1 MNWRVKWLLIP
12 AVVVFVLFIMP
23 GEVRPLNVL
32 IFLGLVA
39 AGTWWQV
46 SGSKRLEEY
55 RDPSPVRTESKDDRE
70 RSEGPWTSKKKY
82 RYPPGLEGKPR
93 SEFSI
98 EEQKFITNFWFWEK
112 FRDACERAGLVKV
125 VPNEDPDKPDRRIY
139 PGVGGFGVEPTGVG
153 VVLFSTNS
161 GFRPSEIAAAQEALC
176 QMIVG
181 DSDISVEVQR
191 QRVLFRLHSRSPLAE
206 TISADDVFGAAP
218 KVNRRKVTTDDF
230 MKAMEEEDRND

>member
-1 MNWRVKWLLIP
+1 MSWRVKWLLIP

-23 GEVRPLNVL
+23 GEIRLLNVM
-32 IFLGLVA
+32 IFLALVA

-46 SGSKRLEEY
+46 SGSKRLDEY
-55 RDPSPVRTESKDDRE
+55 RDPSPVRTESKDDKE

-82 RYPPGLEGKPR
+82 QYPPGLEGKPR

-125 VPNEDPDKPDRRIY
+125 VPNDDPGKPDRRLY
-139 PGVGGFGVEPTGVG
+139 PAAGRFGVEPTGVG
-153 VVLFSTNS
+153 VVLSSTNS
-161 GFRPSEIAAAQEALC
+161 GFRPSELAAAQEALC

-181 DSDISVEVQR
+181 DSDITVEVQR
-191 QRVLFRLHSRSPLAE
+191 QRVIFRLHSRSPLSE

-218 KVNRRKVTTDDF
+218 KSTRRRGVTADEF
-230 MKAMEEEDRND
+230 MKAMEDDDD